1 MRKRQDPT
9 APAIE
14 PAENFLSRWSRRKHQ
29 ARSSIDDNDD
39 KAHEVVVPSES
50 SPAADVAPL
59 EPATQTPIT
68 DADLPALETLNENS
82 DYSGFLSPGVSDALR
97 QRALRK
103 LFASSKFQY
112 RDGLDDYDDD
122 YNKFE
127 SLGGTVTADMRHRMQ
142 VEAERLARAESADQT
157 VAETDR
163 PEDETHPPAAAE
175 SQDVDGVGE
184 ADHAEPVMA
193 EATGHQRPEHS

>member
-29 ARSSIDDNDD
+29 ARSSIDDTAD

-50 SPAADVAPL
+50 SSAADVAPL

-68 DADLPALETLNENS
+68 DADLPSLETLNEDS

-122 YNKFE
+122 YRNFE
-127 SLGGTVTADMRHRMQ
+127 SLSGTITADMRHRMQ
-142 VEAERLARAESADQT
+142 VEAERLARAEGAADEDIVEADAEVEPQSVAT
-157 VAETDR
+157 AETR
-163 PEDETHPPAAAE
+163 
-175 SQDVDGVGE
+175 DVDGAG
-184 ADHAEPVMA
+184 ADQA
-193 EATGHQRPEHS
+193 EAAVADVTDRHRPENG

>member
-29 ARSSIDDNDD
+29 ARSSNDD
-39 KAHEVVVPSES
+39 TADPAQELAVPFES
-50 SPAADVAPL
+50 SPTADSAPV

-68 DADLPALETLNENS
+68 DADLPPLEALDENS

-122 YNKFE
+122 YRNFE
-127 SLGGTVTADMRHRMQ
+127 SLSGTITADMRHRMQ
-142 VEAERLARAESADQT
+142 VEAERLARAEGAEDGVVEADEEVEPQSI
-157 VAETDR
+157 
-163 PEDETHPPAAAE
+163 AAAE
-175 SQDVDGVGE
+175 TGDVDGAGT
-184 ADHAEPVMA
+184 DQAEPAVA
-193 EATGHQRPEHS
+193 DATDHHRPENS